1 MRQFRLITHRFQVI
15 PDQPAQFPFVINDQ
29 HAGPARWFILG
40 LCRHGSIPRGP
51 QCPRGIARIPLFS
64 KKAPFFTLPLQFSRL
79 WQTLS
84 LHASCLLTMKSLI
97 STAATGAAG
106 GTGTTKEI
114 NMNTRQ
120 LLAIA
125 LTLSLPAASLLAQ
138 NDGPPPQNPSSPSA
152 PGRPGPRR
160 GFRPPPPLIAV
171 LDANHDGVIS
181 ADEIAN
187 ASKSLLTL
195 DKNGDGQLT
204 QDELRP
210 HWPPPPRAEG
220 DGQQDGPPPQGGE
233 RDGPPKVPPPG
244 RPPGLDP

>member
-1 MRQFRLITHRFQVI
+1 
-15 PDQPAQFPFVINDQ
+15 
-29 HAGPARWFILG
+29 
-40 LCRHGSIPRGP
+40 
-51 QCPRGIARIPLFS
+51 
-64 KKAPFFTLPLQFSRL
+64 
-79 WQTLS
+79 
-84 LHASCLLTMKSLI
+84 MKSLI

-114 NMNTRQ
+114 NRNTRQ

-210 HWPPPPRAEG
+210 HRPPPPRAEG
-220 DGQQDGPPPQGGE
+220 DGQHDGPPPQDGGPDGPAGGPP
-233 RDGPPKVPPPG
+233 DGPPPGADRGNFHPPVSPIMAALDTDG
-244 RPPGLDP
+244 DGVLSAVEIANAPLSLLKLDKNSDGQLTPDEFRPPRPGPNHEPLPGDDNNK